1 MHTIHVFDEDII
13 IKTVNL
19 LLFNFVSDSY
29 TLQRD

>member
-1 MHTIHVFDEDII
+1 MHTIHVFDEDI